1 MIVALVCLDNF
12 DLIWKM
18 LQGEVVS
25 IYMYMYIHIILKPQ
39 SDDFE
44 GDTELTDSVKCPQ
57 LGDLL
62 YCCRDRLTKA

>member
-1 MIVALVCLDNF
+1 MENASGRGGKYIHDIV
-12 DLIWKM
+12 
-18 LQGEVVS
+18 
-25 IYMYMYIHIILKPQ
+25 HIILRPQ

>member
-1 MIVALVCLDNF
+1 
-12 DLIWKM
+12 M

-25 IYMYMYIHIILKPQ
+25 IYMYIHDIVHIILRPQ